1 MALQFMTFFQCFY
14 WLLAT
19 SDKFELK
26 FPELSRAIF
35 QNFGYDGWYKLYS
48 ICEKNRT
55 LRFALCITMCFR
67 SQQYKLTD
75 SLFSCANI
83 CCAHLQG
90 ALKRGFKKAYLH
102 EINALFFLKTYY
114 IQVSTF
120 PLSFE
125 DTFERGFAH
134 DTNFF
139 SLYQCIIFSPLIDGH
154 LWHQYVCPLGMER
167 NRIQFAIKMF
177 GRTLLLQQCNL

>member
-1 MALQFMTFFQCFY
+1 MRSMHYFFQ
-14 WLLAT
+14 
-19 SDKFELK
+19 
-26 FPELSRAIF
+26 
-35 QNFGYDGWYKLYS
+35 N
-48 ICEKNRT
+48 
-55 LRFALCITMCFR
+55 
-67 SQQYKLTD
+67 
-75 SLFSCANI
+75 
-83 CCAHLQG
+83 
-90 ALKRGFKKAYLH
+90 
-102 EINALFFLKTYY
+102 TYY

-177 GRTLLLQQCNL
+177 GRTLLLQQCNLSYIILQLTLLVYHITKAYSTHPFLWENGLLSAKRASNCQTLWWQIGPKATQAESVETRQDLKNKKTG